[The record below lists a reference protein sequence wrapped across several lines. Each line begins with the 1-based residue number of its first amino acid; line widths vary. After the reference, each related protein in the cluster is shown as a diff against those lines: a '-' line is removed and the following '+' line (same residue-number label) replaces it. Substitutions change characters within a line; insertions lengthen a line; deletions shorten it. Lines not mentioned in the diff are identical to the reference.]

1 MLKSSV
7 GIAVL
12 AAVIGISGCASRAE
26 TVGAATGVAIGAG
39 VGGGTLGALG
49 GGLLGYGLGSKYDE
63 RQGNP
68 R

>member
-1 MLKSSV
+1 MVKSSL

-12 AAVIGISGCASRAE
+12 AAVIGVSGCASRAE

-39 VGGGTLGALG
+39 VGGGKLGAIG
-49 GGLLGYGLGSKYDE
+49 GGLLGYGIGSKYDE
-63 RQGNP
+63 RQNNP

>member
-1 MLKSSV
+1 MLKSSA

-12 AAVIGISGCASRAE
+12 AAMIGISGCASRAE

-49 GGLLGYGLGSKYDE
+49 GGLLGYGLGGKYDE
-63 RQGNP
+63 RHP